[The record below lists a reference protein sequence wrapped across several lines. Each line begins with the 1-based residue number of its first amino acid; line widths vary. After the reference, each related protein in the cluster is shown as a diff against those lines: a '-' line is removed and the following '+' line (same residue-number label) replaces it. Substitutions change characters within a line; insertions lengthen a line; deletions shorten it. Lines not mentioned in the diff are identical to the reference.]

1 MKRANAQEARL
12 RGMGQGCNVAG
23 ALPAKHKPGGVGL
36 TVSFCLENKTQ
47 YPFKE
52 DQKIQAPDKGS
63 FTKSS
68 A

>member
-12 RGMGQGCNVAG
+12 QGMGQGCNAAG
-23 ALPAKHKPGGVGL
+23 TLPAKHKPGGVEL
-36 TVSFCLENKTQ
+36 TASFCLENKTQ

-52 DQKIQAPDKGS
+52 DQKIQAPYKGS
-63 FTKSS
+63 ITKSS